1 MLERG
6 QTMSNFKINSDA
18 KTWTHWF
25 PLIWLVFL
33 GLPISGILERSKTP
47 LEFAVDLSLI
57 VIFILMFLWAFFW
70 ARTART
76 DLEQPYQIPSL
87 IGMISSY
94 IIMALLWRSIEGNSL
109 AFVVYAGSFAGFQK
123 SIRPAF
129 TSILISFAVAT
140 YLVIRGSDWTVWTV
154 LISTVIAAMGNHSGF
169 QQAIIGRRLRR
180 SQNEVVRVAKIA
192 ERERIARDLHD
203 LLGHTLSVIV
213 LKSELAS
220 KLAEKNPTR
229 AIAEIRDVERI
240 SREALQEVRSAVRGY
255 RSSGLEAELANISL
269 ALEAAQI
276 KLEQFIMPLELEWA
290 TEQTLAF
297 ILREAITNVV
307 RHSSA
312 KTCFVNLEQRNQNVV
327 LEIYD
332 DAQLELT
339 EGNGISG
346 MRERVKALAGEFT
359 LVTLSSKRGVSV
371 QLPLVSAGEKNLNT
385 ASLEGQL

>member
-1 MLERG
+1 MTNL
-6 QTMSNFKINSDA
+6 KIHSEA

-33 GLPISGILERSKTP
+33 ALPVSGILNRSKTP
-47 LEFAVDLSLI
+47 FESVFDLGLI
-57 VIFILMFLWAFFW
+57 VVFVLVFLWSFFW
-70 ARTART
+70 ARTAKT
-76 DLEQPYQIPSL
+76 NLEQPYQIPSL

-94 IIMALLWRSIEGNSL
+94 IIMALLWTSIGGDSL
-109 AFVVYAGSFAGFQK
+109 AFAVYAGSFAGFQK
-123 SIRPAF
+123 SIAPALI
-129 TSILISFAVAT
+129 SILISFVIAA
-140 YLVIRGSDWTVWTV
+140 YLVFYGSDWTVWTV

-169 QQAIIGRRLRR
+169 QEAITKQKLNR
-180 SQNEVVRVAKIA
+180 SRDEVSRIAKVA

-220 KLAEKNPTR
+220 KLAEKNPAK

-312 KTCFVNLEQRNQNVV
+312 KTCFFSLEQKDQCVL

-332 DAQLELT
+332 DAQLELKN
-339 EGNGISG
+339 GNGING
-346 MRERVKALAGEFT
+346 MRERVRDLAGEFA
-359 LVTLSSKRGVSV
+359 LVTVIGKRGISV
-371 QLPLVSAGEKNLNT
+371 KLPIVSASKKNLNL
-385 ASLEGQL
+385 ASLEGQS

>member
-1 MLERG
+1 M
-6 QTMSNFKINSDA
+6 TNTKPNN
-18 KTWTHWF
+18 WTYWF
-25 PLIWLVFL
+25 PLVWLVFVGLSIL
-33 GLPISGILERSKTP
+33 GIVNQPRPMLEYVFDLALIALFVGI
-47 LEFAVDLSLI
+47 
-57 VIFILMFLWAFFW
+57 FLWAFFFC
-70 ARTART
+70 RTEKT
-76 DLEQPYQIPSL
+76 NLETPYQVPSL

-94 IIMALLWRSIEGNSL
+94 IIMALLWTSIQGDSL
-109 AFVVYAGSFAGFQK
+109 GFLVYAGSFAGFQK
-123 SIRPAF
+123 SIRPALV
-129 TSILISFAVAT
+129 SIFIALAVT
-140 YLVIRGSDWTVWTV
+140 IYFVVHGSGLTIWIVP
-154 LISTVIAAMGNHSGF
+154 ISTVIAALGNHTGF
-169 QQAIIGRRLRR
+169 QEAIARRKLRR
-180 SQNEVVRVAKIA
+180 SQDEVSRIAKVA

-312 KTCFVNLEQRNQNVV
+312 KTCFVNLEQKNQLVI

-332 DAQLELT
+332 DAQFELT
-339 EGNGISG
+339 EGNGIGG
-346 MRERVKALAGEFT
+346 MRERVKALQGEFV
-359 LVTLSSKRGVSV
+359 LVTSSGKRGISV
-371 QLPLVSAGEKNLNT
+371 KLPIVSANEKNLNS

>member
-1 MLERG
+1 MTNL
-6 QTMSNFKINSDA
+6 KINSDA

-33 GLPISGILERSKTP
+33 GLPISSILNRSKTP
-47 LEFAVDLSLI
+47 LELVFNLGLIAVFI
-57 VIFILMFLWAFFW
+57 VMFLWSFFW
-70 ARTART
+70 SRTAKT
-76 DLEQPYQIPSL
+76 NLETPYQIPSL

-94 IIMALLWRSIEGNSL
+94 IILALLWTSIGGNSL

-123 SIRPAF
+123 SIAPAF
-129 TSILISFAVAT
+129 FSILISFLVAA
-140 YLVIRGSDWTVWTV
+140 YLVVHGSDWSVWTV
-154 LISTVIAAMGNHSGF
+154 LISTVIATMGNHSGF

-220 KLAEKNPTR
+220 KLAEKNPVR
-229 AIAEIRDVERI
+229 AIQEIRDVERI

-307 RHSSA
+307 RHSHA
-312 KTCFVNLEQRNQNVV
+312 KTCFVNLEQKNQFVL

-339 EGNGISG
+339 EGNGIGG
-346 MRERVKALAGEFT
+346 MRERVATLAGEFS
-359 LVTLSSKRGVSV
+359 LVTSSGRRGISVKLPIVST
-371 QLPLVSAGEKNLNT
+371 SEKNLNT
-385 ASLEGQL
+385 VSLERQL